1 MSSDKQQQPF
11 QKQGQQHS
19 NWQQKGQQPPKPQG
33 GQQSQPG
40 QGAPSTRPT
49 TQGNMGKK

>member
-1 MSSDKQQQPF
+1 MSSDKNPQPS

-19 NWQQKGQQPPKPQG
+19 NWPQKGQQPPKPQG

-40 QGAPSTRPT
+40 QGAPPNRPPS
-49 TQGNMGKK
+49 QDNIGKK